1 MGIGIGLGSRL
12 VRSSG
17 GVNTVIVLGLGLGP
31 GPGPVPVGL
40 DARTLVERG
49 LGSRACRSLVVG
61 LGNEVG
67 RRACFG
73 VVAGSW
79 FGIAGSLGCRLG
91 VEVVGHGV
99 EVVGHRVEVVGHR
112 V

>member
-17 GVNTVIVLGLGLGP
+17 GVNTVIVLGVGLGP
-31 GPGPVPVGL
+31 GLVPVGL

-79 FGIAGSLGCRLG
+79 FGIASSLGCRLG
-91 VEVVGHGV
+91 VEVVGH
-99 EVVGHRVEVVGHR
+99 RV
-112 V
+112 